1 MSDHQ
6 TLQHLKNSDPNSLE
20 ELFHRHY
27 GFLTRIV
34 FYITKDKEAAED
46 LTQDLFVKLWE
57 RRETLP
63 EVINL
68 KAYLVHIV
76 RNSALDY
83 IKRKKTGA
91 SQLDQ
96 FLYFER
102 NAGELS
108 PEQTEDL
115 KNKISDSLSHLP
127 PKCRLIFSLNRFEGL
142 TNDEIAE
149 YLEISKRTVETQISK
164 ALKIMRKELKDIWD
178 QNLFW
183 TFL

>member
-6 TLQHLKNSDPNSLE
+6 ALQSLKNGDPSSLE
-20 ELFHRHY
+20 ELFHRYY
-27 GFLTRIV
+27 GFLTRTA

-63 EVINL
+63 EIINL

-76 RNSALDY
+76 KNSALDY
-83 IKRKKTGA
+83 IERKKTGV

-102 NAGELS
+102 FAEELS
-108 PEQTEDL
+108 PEETEDL
-115 KNKISDSLSHLP
+115 KNKISDSLSRLP
-127 PKCRLIFSLNRFEGL
+127 PKCRLVFSLNRFEGL
-142 TNDEIAE
+142 TNDEIAG

-164 ALKIMRKELKDIWD
+164 ALKIMRKELKSVWD
-178 QNLFW
+178 QNFFW